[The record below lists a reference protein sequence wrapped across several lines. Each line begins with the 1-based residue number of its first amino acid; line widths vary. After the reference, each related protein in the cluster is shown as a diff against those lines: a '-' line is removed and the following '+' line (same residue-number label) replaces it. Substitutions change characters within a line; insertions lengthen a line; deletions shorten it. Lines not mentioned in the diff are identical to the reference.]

1 MKKLV
6 VTVLMMVFL
15 SGCAAGEGNLE
26 RAMELR
32 ARLLG
37 CTSCTFDTVIT
48 ADYGD
53 EVHTFS
59 MNCTGDKNGDLQFTV
74 TAPETIAGITGKFQ
88 GQKGMLTFDE
98 FALEFPRL
106 TDDQITPVSGPWIL
120 LRTLLGGY
128 LTSCGPD
135 GENLR
140 VTINDSYEEDALTL
154 DIWLNAENAPIR
166 GEILYD
172 GRRIVTMDIENFT
185 IS

>member
-1 MKKLV
+1 MKKV
-6 VTVLMMVFL
+6 CAAVLTILLL
-15 SGCAAGEGNLE
+15 SGCASLEGNLE

-32 ARLLG
+32 AKLLG
-37 CTSCTFDTVIT
+37 CTSCTFDAEIT

-53 EVHTFS
+53 ELHTFS
-59 MNCTGDKNGDLQFTV
+59 ATCTGDNHGDLQFTV
-74 TAPETIAGITGKFQ
+74 TAPETISGITGKFE

-120 LRTLLGGY
+120 LRTLMGGY

-154 DIWLNAENAPIR
+154 DVWLDAENAPIR
-166 GEILYD
+166 AEILYD
-172 GRRIVTMDIENFT
+172 GRRIVTMEIENFT

>member
-1 MKKLV
+1 M
-6 VTVLMMVFL
+6 TVIILTFFL
-15 SGCAAGEGNLE
+15 SGCTAGEGNLE
-26 RAMELR
+26 RVMELR

-37 CTSCTFDTVIT
+37 CTTCTFDAAIT

-53 EVHTFS
+53 EVHAFA
-59 MNCTGDKNGDLQFTV
+59 MNCTGDNDGNLQFTV
-74 TAPETIAGITGKFQ
+74 TAPETIAGITGKFE

-106 TDDQITPVSGPWIL
+106 TNDQITPVSGPWIL
-120 LRTLLGGY
+120 MRTLLGGC

-135 GENLR
+135 GENVH

-166 GEILYD
+166 AEILYD

>member
-1 MKKLV
+1 MI
-6 VTVLMMVFL
+6 VFL
-15 SGCAAGEGNLE
+15 SGCASAEGNLE
-26 RAMELR
+26 RAMDLR

-37 CTSCTFDTVIT
+37 CTTCTYDAAIT

-53 EVHTFS
+53 EIHTFA
-59 MNCTGDKNGDLQFTV
+59 MNCTGDKNGNLQFTV
-74 TAPETIAGITGKFQ
+74 TGPETIAGITGKFE

-120 LRTLLGGY
+120 LRTLMGGY

-135 GENLR
+135 GENLH
-140 VTINDSYEEDALTL
+140 VTINDSYEEDALVL
-154 DIWLNAENAPIR
+154 DIWLSAENTPIR
-166 GEILYD
+166 AEILYD

>member
-1 MKKLV
+1 MVLV
-6 VTVLMMVFL
+6 LL
-15 SGCAAGEGNLE
+15 SGCTGKRDEMD
-26 RAMELR
+26 RVMRLR
-32 ARLLG
+32 AELLG
-37 CTSCTFDTVIT
+37 SEGCSFTAHLT

-53 EVHTFS
+53 QIHEFTLYCEGR
-59 MNCTGDKNGDLQFTV
+59 NNGNLGFRV
-74 TAPETIAGITGKFQ
+74 EAPETIAGITGKFE

-120 LRTLLGGY
+120 LRTLMGGY

-166 GEILYD
+166 AEILYD

>member
-1 MKKLV
+1 MKKWGI
-6 VTVLMMVFL
+6 VFL
-15 SGCAAGEGNLE
+15 LIFLTGCSGRRNELD

-32 ARLLG
+32 ANLLG
-37 CTSCTFDTVIT
+37 ASTCSFDASIT

-53 EVHTFS
+53 ELYTFG
-59 MNCTGDKNGDLQFTV
+59 MHCTADNTGNLEFQVTV
-74 TAPETIAGITGKFQ
+74 PETIAGITGTFT
-88 GQKGMLTFDE
+88 GEKGLLTFDD

-106 TDDQITPVSGPWIL
+106 TDEQITPISGPWIL
-120 LRTLLGGY
+120 MKTLLGGY

-140 VTINDSYEEDALTL
+140 VTIHDSYEEDALTM
-154 DIWLNAENAPIR
+154 DIWLDGENKPIR

-172 GRRIVTMDIENFT
+172 GRRIVTMDIENFS

>member
-1 MKKLV
+1 
-6 VTVLMMVFL
+6 MMVL
-15 SGCAAGEGNLE
+15 LAGCSRQEESLN
-26 RAMELR
+26 RAMGLR

-37 CTSCTFDTVIT
+37 CISCTFDAVIT

-53 EVHTFS
+53 ELYTFAMS
-59 MNCTGDKNGDLQFTV
+59 CTGDNDGNLQFTV
-74 TAPETIAGITGKFQ
+74 TDPQTLAGITGKFE
-88 GQKGMLTFDE
+88 GRKGMLTFDD

-128 LTSCGPD
+128 LTACGSE
-135 GENLR
+135 GENLL
-140 VTINDSYEEDALTL
+140 VTINDSYEDDALTL
-154 DIWLNAENAPIR
+154 DVWLSAENTPIR
-166 GEILYD
+166 AEILWD

>member
-1 MKKLV
+1 M
-6 VTVLMMVFL
+6 TVILLTAFL
-15 SGCAAGEGNLE
+15 CGCASGEGNLE
-26 RAMELR
+26 RAMNLR

-37 CTSCTFDTVIT
+37 CTSCTFDAAIT

-53 EVHTFS
+53 EVHTFA
-59 MNCTGDKNGDLQFTV
+59 MHCAGDNDGNLQFTV
-74 TAPETIAGITGKFQ
+74 TVPDTIAGITGRFE
-88 GQKGMLTFDE
+88 GRKGMLTFDE

-128 LTSCGPD
+128 LTACGPD

-154 DIWLNAENAPIR
+154 DVWLNAENVPIR

-172 GRRIVTMDIENFT
+172 ERRIVTMDIENFT

>member
-1 MKKLV
+1 
-6 VTVLMMVFL
+6 MMVFL
-15 SGCAAGEGNLE
+15 SGCGAGEGNLE

-37 CTSCTFDTVIT
+37 CTNCTFDAAIT

-53 EVHTFS
+53 EVHTFA
-59 MNCTGDKNGDLQFTV
+59 MNCTGDKNGSLQFTV
-74 TAPETIAGITGKFQ
+74 TAPETIAGITGKFE

-120 LRTLLGGY
+120 LRTLMGGY

-135 GENLR
+135 
-140 VTINDSYEEDALTL
+140 DALVL
-154 DIWLNAENAPIR
+154 DIWLSAENTPIR
-166 GEILYD
+166 AEILYD

>member
-1 MKKLV
+1 
-6 VTVLMMVFL
+6 MMVFL
-15 SGCAAGEGNLE
+15 SGCGAGEGSLA

-37 CTSCTFDTVIT
+37 CTTCTFDAVIT

-59 MNCTGDKNGDLQFTV
+59 MNCSGDKNGNLQFTV
-74 TAPETIAGITGKFQ
+74 TAPETIAGITGKFE
-88 GQKGMLTFDE
+88 GQKGMLTFE
-98 FALEFPRL
+98 KFALEFPRM

-154 DIWLNAENAPIR
+154 DIWLSAENAPIR

>member
-32 ARLLG
+32 AKLLG
-37 CTSCTFDTVIT
+37 CTTCTFDAVIT

-59 MNCTGDKNGDLQFTV
+59 MNCSGDKNGDLQFTV
-74 TAPETIAGITGKFQ
+74 TAPETITGITGKFE

-98 FALEFPRL
+98 FALEFPRM
-106 TDDQITPVSGPWIL
+106 TDEQITPVSGPWIL

-140 VTINDSYEEDALTL
+140 VTINDSYEENALTL
-154 DIWLNAENAPIR
+154 DVWLGAENMPIR

>member
-1 MKKLV
+1 MLC
-6 VTVLMMVFL
+6 FL
-15 SGCAAGEGNLE
+15 TGCTGQGDHLD

-32 ARLLG
+32 ADLLG
-37 CTSCTFDTVIT
+37 CHQCSFDAVIT

-53 EVHTFS
+53 ELYTFEMHCIADS
-59 MNCTGDKNGDLQFTV
+59 TGDLQFQV
-74 TAPETIAGITGKFQ
+74 LAPEAIAGITGTFT
-88 GQKGMLTFDE
+88 GEKGLLTFAD

-120 LRTLLGGY
+120 MKTLLGGY

-135 GENLR
+135 GEMLR
-140 VTINDSYEEDALTL
+140 VTIHDSYEEDALTM
-154 DIWLNAENAPIR
+154 DIWLNTENKPIR

-172 GRRIVTMDIENFT
+172 RRRIVTMDIENFS

>member
-1 MKKLV
+1 MKKLAIA
-6 VTVLMMVFL
+6 VLMMFLL
-15 SGCAAGEGNLE
+15 SGCSVGEGNLE

-32 ARLLG
+32 AKLLG
-37 CTSCTFDTVIT
+37 CSSCSFDAAIT

-53 EVHTFS
+53 ELYTFA
-59 MNCTGDKNGDLQFTV
+59 MNCTGDKLGDMEFTV
-74 TAPETIAGITGKFQ
+74 IAPETITGITGKFE

-120 LRTLLGGY
+120 LRTLMGGY
-128 LTSCGPD
+128 LTSCGAD
-135 GENLR
+135 GENLL

-154 DIWLNAENAPIR
+154 DVWLNAENTPIR
-166 GEILYD
+166 AEILYD